1 MNSDTCS
8 FQQAFECMQH
18 RTGVVIPVYF
28 PEGIDRAQGA
38 ALLRDNVG
46 LYLRRL
52 ASWLWVKF
60 SCSRR

>member
-1 MNSDTCS
+1 MHSDTCS

-46 LYLRRL
+46 WPDYLPPYCHLRNN
-52 ASWLWVKF
+52 
-60 SCSRR
+60 